1 MRWHWLLHKFICF
14 SHRTFI
20 AMTTTPPLWQQIFSR
35 NMLICVFTGFSS
47 GLPLYILISLL
58 PIWLRSEQIDL
69 KALGYLTLITL
80 PFSWKFLWSPLLDR
94 FVPPFLG
101 RRRGW
106 IFISQIL
113 LLVSLALFGFID
125 PKQQGGLSLV
135 AGLGALCA
143 FFSATQDIVLDAY
156 RREILSDQELGLGNS
171 IHVNAYRVAGLVP
184 GSLSLILSD
193 HFAWQTVFII
203 TALFMLPG
211 IFMCLFLSTEPKIE
225 LKKHRTLQDSVVEP
239 FREFFQRKGIWSA
252 LGILAFIFL
261 YKLGDSMATA
271 LISPFYLDMG
281 FSHTQ
286 IGVVVKNASLWPMI
300 AASILGGV
308 IMLKIGINRALWLFG
323 VVQMITILG
332 FAWLASQGPF
342 TEVDSTAL
350 WSLGVVVAAEYI
362 GIGLGTAAFVAFMAR
377 ETNPLY
383 TATQLALF
391 TSLAALPRATLNTQ
405 AGTLIDWLGYYE
417 YFWLCF
423 WLAIPGMLC
432 LFKVAPWKQAK

>member
-1 MRWHWLLHKFICF
+1 
-14 SHRTFI
+14 
-20 AMTTTPPLWQQIFSR
+20 MTTQSNLLSQIFSR

-47 GLPLYILISLL
+47 GLPLYVLVSLL
-58 PIWLRSEQIDL
+58 PIWLRAENVDL
-69 KALGYLTLITL
+69 KTLGYFTLIML
-80 PFSWKFLWSPLLDR
+80 PFSWKFIWAPLLDR

-106 IFISQIL
+106 MLISQIL
-113 LLVSLALFGFID
+113 LLISLALFGFLD
-125 PKQQGGLSLV
+125 PSKQFGLSLI
-135 AGLGALCA
+135 AALGVLCS

-156 RREILSDQELGLGNS
+156 RREILTDNELGLGNS
-171 IHVNAYRVAGLVP
+171 IHVNAYRIAGLVP
-184 GSLSLILSD
+184 GSLSLILAD
-193 HFAWQTVFII
+193 HFPWQTVFII

-211 IFMCLFLSTEPKIE
+211 ILMCLFLSTEPNIA
-225 LKKHRTLQDSVVEP
+225 LKKHRTLKENVIDP
-239 FREFFQRKGIWSA
+239 FSEFFQRKGVWSA
-252 LGILAFIFL
+252 LGILMFIFL

-281 FSHTQ
+281 FSKTE
-286 IGVVVKNASLWPMI
+286 IGLVVKNASLWPMVV
-300 AASILGGV
+300 ASILGG
-308 IMLKIGINRALWLFG
+308 ILMLKVGINRALWLFG
-323 VVQMITILG
+323 LVQIITILG
-332 FAWLASQGPF
+332 FAWLAQQGPF
-342 TEVDSTAL
+342 ETVDSRAL
-350 WSLGVVVAAEYI
+350 WSLSLVVAAEYI

-405 AGTLIDWLGYYE
+405 AGALIDWLGYYD

-432 LFKVAPWKQAK
+432 LVKVAPWNDPVNDNDSQATNNDAENSNKP

>member
-1 MRWHWLLHKFICF
+1 M
-14 SHRTFI
+14 
-20 AMTTTPPLWQQIFSR
+20 AMTTQSNLFSQIFSR

-47 GLPLYILISLL
+47 GLPLYVLVSLL
-58 PIWLRSEQIDL
+58 PIWLRAENVDL
-69 KALGYLTLITL
+69 KTLGYFTLIML
-80 PFSWKFLWSPLLDR
+80 PFSWKFVWAPLLDR

-106 IFISQIL
+106 TLISQIL
-113 LLVSLALFGFID
+113 LLISLALFGFLD
-125 PKQQGGLSLV
+125 PSKQVGLSLI
-135 AGLGALCA
+135 AALGVLCS

-156 RREILSDQELGLGNS
+156 RREILTDNELGLGNS
-171 IHVNAYRVAGLVP
+171 IHVNAYRIAGLVP
-184 GSLSLILSD
+184 GSLSLILAD
-193 HFAWQTVFII
+193 HFPWQTVFII
-203 TALFMLPG
+203 TAMFMLPG
-211 IFMCLFLSTEPKIE
+211 ILMCLFLSTEPNIA
-225 LKKHRTLQDSVVEP
+225 LKKHRTLEESVIEP

-252 LGILAFIFL
+252 LGILMFIFL

-281 FSHTQ
+281 FSKTE
-286 IGVVVKNASLWPMI
+286 IGLVVKNASLWPMVV
-300 AASILGGV
+300 ASIIGG
-308 IMLKIGINRALWLFG
+308 IAMLKIGINRALWLFG
-323 VVQMITILG
+323 FVQIITILG
-332 FAWLASQGPF
+332 FAWLAKQGPF
-342 TEVDSTAL
+342 EIVDSRAL
-350 WSLGVVVAAEYI
+350 WSLSLVVAAEYI

-405 AGTLIDWLGYYE
+405 AGALIDWLGYYD

-432 LFKVAPWKQAK
+432 LLKVAPWNADRNEHRNKEKSVSEKTE

>member
-1 MRWHWLLHKFICF
+1 MSTQSNLL
-14 SHRTFI
+14 S
-20 AMTTTPPLWQQIFSR
+20 QIFSR

-47 GLPLYILISLL
+47 GLPLYVLVSLL
-58 PIWLRSEQIDL
+58 PIWLRAENVDL
-69 KALGYLTLITL
+69 KTLGYFTLIML
-80 PFSWKFLWSPLLDR
+80 PFSWKFVWAPLLDR

-106 IFISQIL
+106 MLISQIL
-113 LLVSLALFGFID
+113 LLISLALFGFLD
-125 PKQQGGLSLV
+125 PSKQFGLSLI
-135 AGLGALCA
+135 AALGVLCS

-156 RREILSDQELGLGNS
+156 RREILSDNELGLGNS
-171 IHVNAYRVAGLVP
+171 IHVNAYRIAGLVP
-184 GSLSLILSD
+184 GSLSLILAD
-193 HFAWQTVFII
+193 HFPWQTVFII
-203 TALFMLPG
+203 TAIFMLPG
-211 IFMCLFLSTEPKIE
+211 ILMCLFLSTEPNIE
-225 LKKHRTLQDSVVEP
+225 LKKHRTLEESVIEP
-239 FREFFQRKGIWSA
+239 FREFFQRKGVWSA

-281 FSHTQ
+281 FSKTQ
-286 IGVVVKNASLWPMI
+286 IGLVVKNASLWPMVV
-300 AASILGGV
+300 ASILGG
-308 IMLKIGINRALWLFG
+308 ILMLKMGINRALWLFG
-323 VVQMITILG
+323 FVQIITILG
-332 FAWLASQGPF
+332 FAWLAQQGPF
-342 TEVDSTAL
+342 ETVDSRAL
-350 WSLGVVVAAEYI
+350 WSLSLVVAAEYI

-405 AGTLIDWLGYYE
+405 AGALIDWLGYYD

-432 LFKVAPWKQAK
+432 LLKVAPWNADHNEHRNKEKSVSEKTE